1 MLLNAV
7 IPYRAQM
14 TEFGNGPYINT
25 CLVFELN
32 TAQRSEASFTVA
44 SDDAGVFLYSYYSLS
59 DDLSG
64 LGTHTIDVY
73 IQDA

>member
-1 MLLNAV
+1 MLKAIV
-7 IPYRAQM
+7 PYRAQM
-14 TEFGNGPYINT
+14 TEFGNGPFVDTYLT
-25 CLVFELN
+25 FDLN
-32 TAQRSEASFTVA
+32 TAQRPQASFTVA
-44 SDDAGVFLYSYYSLS
+44 SNDAGTFLYSYDSLS